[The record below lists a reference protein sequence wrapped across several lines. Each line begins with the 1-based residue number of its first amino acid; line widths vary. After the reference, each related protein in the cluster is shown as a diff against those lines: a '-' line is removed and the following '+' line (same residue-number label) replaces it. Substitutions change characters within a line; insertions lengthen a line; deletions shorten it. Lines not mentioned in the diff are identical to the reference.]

1 MGLRINT
8 NVPSTTALRNL
19 NLSSNS
25 LTRSMHRLSTGLRIN
40 SASDD
45 PSGLVISEQLR
56 AQINSLQQASDNA
69 ANASNLLQ
77 TGEAALNELNTIL
90 ISIREAAIYALNT
103 GGASAEQIAAEQ
115 ASVDQALEAV
125 DRIAATTRFATRS
138 LFNGESGFDIVTRP
152 TEITDLNPIS
162 ATFDPTQPVTTYNLQ
177 VTTAAEQATLPAVD
191 GTGFATD
198 ATGPVV
204 LRITGPLGTQDVTI
218 PPSADITTMEQVVN
232 LWRGTTGVF
241 VDATT
246 GNFATT
252 EDGSHIKMRLEQVS
266 GAGSFLGAGGVITA
280 PGEFTSTEGVDVEAN
295 LNGVSVNSIGND
307 ISVVS
312 SIFAGDINLAEGTAV
327 GVYDFQLRP
336 SGLVFQIS
344 NSTTANDQAVIGLP
358 ALYSANLGRLEITSS
373 GERKFGF
380 MSTLASGAQND
391 LFNNPANAL
400 RIIDEAIDQVS
411 GVRAYLGAFVNDNI
425 EPTVREL
432 AVHMENLQASE
443 STIRDVDIAQETAEL
458 ARSQVLYQ
466 AGISVLAQANQIPT
480 AILGLLQ

>member
-162 ATFDPTQPVTTYNLQ
+162 ATFD
-177 VTTAAEQATLPAVD
+177 
-191 GTGFATD
+191 
-198 ATGPVV
+198 
-204 LRITGPLGTQDVTI
+204 RITGTPSWSAWNCSRKSITEA
-218 PPSADITTMEQVVN
+218 PPSTRRSRTPVPEADAMASTT
-232 LWRGTTGVF
+232 
-241 VDATT
+241 
-246 GNFATT
+246 
-252 EDGSHIKMRLEQVS
+252 
-266 GAGSFLGAGGVITA
+266 
-280 PGEFTSTEGVDVEAN
+280 
-295 LNGVSVNSIGND
+295 SVGRPRRASACLK
-307 ISVVS
+307 SAV
-312 SIFAGDINLAEGTAV
+312 V
-327 GVYDFQLRP
+327 GV
-336 SGLVFQIS
+336 
-344 NSTTANDQAVIGLP
+344 
-358 ALYSANLGRLEITSS
+358 
-373 GERKFGF
+373 
-380 MSTLASGAQND
+380 
-391 LFNNPANAL
+391 
-400 RIIDEAIDQVS
+400 
-411 GVRAYLGAFVNDNI
+411 
-425 EPTVREL
+425 
-432 AVHMENLQASE
+432 
-443 STIRDVDIAQETAEL
+443 
-458 ARSQVLYQ
+458 
-466 AGISVLAQANQIPT
+466 
-480 AILGLLQ
+480 